1 MKRIDKSALPFV
13 AFGLLILVES
23 RELRIGSF
31 NDPGPALF
39 PLLLGISLILL
50 SVISSLMANQ
60 EKTPQSSGRLIS
72 LRVLY
77 VVGILIGYRF
87 CLPFFGFF
95 LSTLLM
101 LIILLKFAGRQ
112 KWFLTI
118 TFSLLTTI
126 VSFLLFVK
134 WLGVPFPKGILP
146 F

>member
-1 MKRIDKSALPFV
+1 MKRIDKSALPFM

-23 RELRIGSF
+23 RKLRIGGF

-39 PLLLGISLILL
+39 PLLLGIILILL
-50 SVISSLMANQ
+50 SVISSFISNQ
-60 EKTPQSSGRLIS
+60 EKIPKSSGGLIS
-72 LRVLY
+72 RRALY

-95 LSTLLM
+95 ISTFLM

-112 KWFLTI
+112 KWFLTT